1 MRKINRNN
9 LIKRTARILGNNEGA
24 SMVLVS
30 VLAIIVL
37 TAVVVL
43 RVSTTT
49 FMASTN
55 RQLNQDQAY
64 ELAAS
69 LGESINLLIEEDKLD
84 INGVTLSE
92 CKTDPDTGVDT
103 YYKTIYSQT
112 DFEGLPDSSVTAI
125 VTESPDGSV
134 RILTVTADVG
144 KAEYIYEREYR
155 Q

>member
-1 MRKINRNN
+1 MDVTPK
-9 LIKRTARILGNNEGA
+9 KRLVVASGNAHKLREIA
-24 SMVLVS
+24 EIFTDFEVVS
-30 VLAIIVL
+30 QKQMGFDEDVEETGSI
-37 TAVVVL
+37 
-43 RVSTTT
+43 
-49 FMASTN
+49 FMENA
-55 RQLNQDQAY
+55 LNQDQAY

-84 INGVTLSE
+84 INGITLSE

-103 YYKTIYSQT
+103 YYRTIYSQT

>member
-1 MRKINRNN
+1 MKKISRNN
-9 LIKRTARILGNNEGA
+9 LIKRITSVLGNNEGA

-43 RVSTTT
+43 RLTTTT
-49 FMASTN
+49 FMASAN

-69 LGESINLLIEEDKLD
+69 LGESINLLIQEDKYD
-84 INGVTLSE
+84 IYATQLNPS
-92 CKTDPDTGVDT
+92 TGERE
-103 YYKTIYSQT
+103 IYSQN
-112 DFEGLPDSSVTAI
+112 DFQDLPDASVVAT
-125 VTESPDGSV
+125 VSETSDGTG
-134 RILTVTADVG
+134 RLLTVKAAVG
-144 KAEYIYEREYR
+144 GAEYVYTREYR